1 MSNFPKCETPSLT
14 GLRAR
19 QKALRHERILDAA
32 LQLFREAGYDA
43 VRTEDIAAA
52 ADVSVGTLYN
62 YFENKG
68 DLLLALVTLEVE
80 EVLEQGGAVVTSPP
94 ADIAEALNWLIGGY
108 YDHSN
113 VYLTKELWRTA
124 MALTIQAAETPFSA
138 RYTALDQSLTQQ
150 VCALLVELQRL
161 GRARA
166 DVDARTLGQV
176 VFNNLNQMFIKFVKV
191 EEMSIETLKAAVARQ
206 NAELARLLTIPDL

>member
-1 MSNFPKCETPSLT
+1 M
-14 GLRAR
+14 
-19 QKALRHERILDAA
+19 
-32 LQLFREAGYDA
+32 
-43 VRTEDIAAA
+43 
-52 ADVSVGTLYN
+52 
-62 YFENKG
+62 
-68 DLLLALVTLEVE
+68 
-80 EVLEQGGAVVTSPP
+80 TSPP

-176 VFNNLNQMFIKFVKV
+176 VFNNLNQMFIEFVKV

>member
-1 MSNFPKCETPSLT
+1 MT

-19 QKALRHERILDAA
+19 QKALRRERILDAA

-176 VFNNLNQMFIKFVKV
+176 VFNNLNQMFIEFVKV

>member
-1 MSNFPKCETPSLT
+1 MT

-19 QKALRHERILDAA
+19 QKALRRERILDAA
-32 LQLFREAGYDA
+32 LTLFREAGYDS

-52 ADVSVGTLYN
+52 AEVSVGTLYN

-80 EVLEQGGAVVTSPP
+80 EVLDQGAAVISAPP
-94 ADIAEALNWLIGGY
+94 LDIAEALNLLIGGY

-113 VYLTKELWRTA
+113 TYLTKDLWRSA

-138 RYTALDQSLTQQ
+138 RYTALDQSLTNQ
-150 VCALLVELQRL
+150 VSALVAQLQRR
-161 GRARA
+161 GMARA
-166 DVDARTLGQV
+166 DVDAGTLGQV
-176 VFNNLNQMFIKFVKV
+176 IFNNLNQMFIEFVKV
-191 EEMSIETLKAAVARQ
+191 EGMSIEALKAGVARQ
-206 NAELARLLTIPDL
+206 NEALARMLAAP

>member
-1 MSNFPKCETPSLT
+1 MT

-32 LQLFREAGYDA
+32 LGLFREAGYDA

-52 ADVSVGTLYN
+52 AEVSVGTLYN

-68 DLLLALVTLEVE
+68 DLLLALVNLEVE
-80 EVLEQGGAVVTSPP
+80 EVLEQGALVVGSPP
-94 ADIAEALNWLIGGY
+94 ADIAEALNLLIGGY

-113 VYLTKELWRTA
+113 TYLTKDLWRTA

-138 RYTALDQSLTQQ
+138 RYTALDQSLTAQ
-150 VCALLVELQRL
+150 VSALVAELQRR
-161 GRARA
+161 GTARG
-166 DVDARTLGQV
+166 DVEAEAVGQV
-176 VFNNLNQMFIKFVKV
+176 IFNNLNQMFIEFVKV
-191 EEMSIETLKAAVARQ
+191 EAMTIEALMVGVARH
-206 NAELARLLTIPDL
+206 NAALARLLAVG

>member
-1 MSNFPKCETPSLT
+1 MT

-32 LQLFREAGYDA
+32 LRLFREAGYDA

-52 ADVSVGTLYN
+52 AEVSVGTLYN

-68 DLLLALVTLEVE
+68 DLLLALVTIEVE
-80 EVLEQGGAVVTSPP
+80 EVLEQGQAVVRDPP
-94 ADIAEALNWLIGGY
+94 SDVAQALDRLIGGY

-113 VYLTKELWRTA
+113 TYLTKELWRTA

-138 RYTALDQSLTQQ
+138 RYTALDQSLTAQ
-150 VCALLVELQRL
+150 VCVLVAALQQR
-161 GRARA
+161 GIARA
-166 DVDARTLGQV
+166 DVDAQALGQV
-176 VFNNLNQMFIKFVKV
+176 IFHNLNQMFIEFVK
-191 EEMSIETLKAAVARQ
+191 IEDMTIVALKQGVARQ
-206 NAELARLLTIPDL
+206 NAALARLLARPAD

>member
-1 MSNFPKCETPSLT
+1 MT

-176 VFNNLNQMFIKFVKV
+176 VFNNLNQMFIEFVKV

>member
-1 MSNFPKCETPSLT
+1 MT

-32 LQLFREAGYDA
+32 LRLFREAGYDA

-68 DLLLALVTLEVE
+68 DLLLALVTVEVE
-80 EVLEQGGAVVTSPP
+80 EVLEQGERVVAAPP
-94 ADIAEALNWLIGGY
+94 PDIMAALDLLIGGY
-108 YDHSN
+108 YDHST

-124 MALTIQAAETPFSA
+124 MALTIQAASTPFSA
-138 RYTALDQSLTQQ
+138 RYTALDHSLMAQ
-150 VCALLVELQRL
+150 VCALVTALQQR
-161 GRARA
+161 GHARA
-166 DVDARTLGQV
+166 DVEAQALGQV
-176 VFNNLNQMFIKFVKV
+176 IFHNLNQMFIEFVKDDA
-191 EEMSIETLKAAVARQ
+191 MTIDALKAGVSRQ
-206 NAELARLLTIPDL
+206 NAAIARLLAGP

>member
-1 MSNFPKCETPSLT
+1 MT

-32 LQLFREAGYDA
+32 LRLFREAGYDA

-52 ADVSVGTLYN
+52 AEVSVGTLYN

-68 DLLLALVTLEVE
+68 DLLLALVTVEVGD
-80 EVLEQGGAVVTSPP
+80 VLELGEAVVSAPP
-94 ADIAEALNWLIGGY
+94 HDISAALDRLIGGY
-108 YDHSN
+108 YDHST

-138 RYTALDQSLTQQ
+138 RYTALDQSLTAQ
-150 VCALLVELQRL
+150 VCALVTALQQR
-161 GRARA
+161 GIARA
-166 DVDARTLGQV
+166 DVDGQALGQV
-176 VFNNLNQMFIKFVKV
+176 IFHNLNQMFIEFVK
-191 EEMSIETLKAAVARQ
+191 IEDMTIEALKQGVARQ
-206 NAELARLLTIPDL
+206 NAALARLLAKPAD